1 MLEPY
6 VVVGPGGIV
15 HVGLYADEKECWRI
29 YLGWPTVA
37 EVNWYKEHGY
47 YCTKANLTWTKPEV

>member
-6 VVVGPGGIV
+6 VIVGPGGIV

>member
-1 MLEPY
+1 MIEPY
-6 VVVGPGGIV
+6 VIVGPGGIV
-15 HVGLYADEKECWRI
+15 HVGLYTDEKGCWRV

-47 YCTKANLTWTKPEV
+47 YCSKANLTWTKPEV

>member
-1 MLEPY
+1 MIEPY
-6 VVVGPGGIV
+6 VIVGPDGIV

-37 EVNWYKEHGY
+37 EVNWYKDRGY
-47 YCTKANLTWTKPEV
+47 YCAKANLTWTKPEV

>member
-1 MLEPY
+1 MIEPY
-6 VVVGPGGIV
+6 VIVGPEGIV

-29 YLGWPTVA
+29 YLGWPTVR

>member
-1 MLEPY
+1 MLEHY
-6 VVVGPGGIV
+6 VIVGPGGIV
-15 HVGLYADEKECWRI
+15 HVGLYTDEKECWRI

>member
-1 MLEPY
+1 MLEHY
-6 VVVGPGGIV
+6 VIVGPDGIV
-15 HVGLYADEKECWRI
+15 HVGLYTDEKECWRI

>member
-1 MLEPY
+1 MIEPY
-6 VVVGPGGIV
+6 VIVGPGGIV
-15 HVGLYADEKECWRI
+15 HVGLYADEKESWRI

-37 EVNWYKEHGY
+37 EVNWCKEHGY